1 MEKNLTKFISFPEL
15 RKRILLN
22 LDLFLHSGRRD
33 VGGEAHGSFFYCSLG
48 QIKLLGPHIKDMMGL

>member
-33 VGGEAHGSFFYCSLG
+33 VGFEAHGSFFLSFIGTDPIINL
-48 QIKLLGPHIKDMMGL
+48 MENM